1 MAKQSNKARQK
12 LVFKL
17 EPGQTKPRNLVAAN
31 AKQSGA
37 GSHKKPPAALR
48 RAEKQAL
55 KKLHA
60 DEDKA

>member
-55 KKLHA
+55 KKLHTE
-60 DEDKA
+60 EDKV